1 MMNKKE
7 KLLKLNKEI
16 YKIYL
21 QNKGHLLFHGWHH
34 INFVRNK
41 ALMFGKNLKADLF
54 IIESTALV
62 HDLNYLVK
70 SNSEPEVGKQM
81 RQTIL
86 AKIGYTKTELEEIE
100 KIILA
105 SHTAYRNKKLS
116 NEAKSISDADTLF
129 KALPITPILFANHYI
144 IENKIDISK
153 LAKKV
158 INEQTILMKKGIYF
172 YTKEARQKYLKW
184 AKINLTLWSNVN
196 ESLQDKDVQN
206 LLADAK
212 KLKVI

>member
-1 MMNKKE
+1 MDKKT

-21 QNKGHLLFHGWHH
+21 QNKGSLLFHGWHH

-41 ALMFGKNLKADLF
+41 ALLFAKNLKADLF

-70 SNSEPEVGKQM
+70 SNSEPEAGKQM
-81 RQTIL
+81 RQEIL
-86 AKIGYTKTELEEIE
+86 AKIGYTAKELATIE
-100 KIILA
+100 QIIMEA
-105 SHTAYRNKKLS
+105 HTAYRKRQLS
-116 NEAKSISDADTLF
+116 DEAKAISDADTLF

-144 IENKIDISK
+144 IENNIDISK
-153 LAKKV
+153 LTKK
-158 INEQTILMKKGIYF
+158 IITEQTVLLKKGIYF
-172 YTKEARQKYLKW
+172 YTKEAKHKYLKW
-184 AKINLTLWSNVN
+184 AKVNSALWSNVS
-196 ESLQDKDVQN
+196 ESLQDPDVQK

>member
-1 MMNKKE
+1 MNQKT
-7 KLLKLNKEI
+7 KLLKLNANI
-16 YKIYL
+16 HKIYL
-21 QNKGHLLFHGWHH
+21 QNKGILLFHGWHH

-70 SNSEPEVGKQM
+70 SNSEPEAGKQM
-81 RQTIL
+81 RQEIL
-86 AKIGYTKTELEEIE
+86 TKVGYTATELATIE
-100 KIILA
+100 QIIMEA
-105 SHTAYRNKKLS
+105 HTAYRKHQLS
-116 NEAKSISDADTLF
+116 NEAKAISDADTLF

-144 IENKIDISK
+144 IENNIDISK

-158 INEQTILMKKGIYF
+158 ITEQTALLKKGIYF
-172 YTKEARQKYLKW
+172 YTKEAKQKYLKW
-184 AKINLTLWSNVN
+184 AKGNLALWSNVS
-196 ESLQDKDVQN
+196 ESLQDPDVQK